1 MTNQF
6 QVLDP
11 EFGGYGV
18 ESMLHHTWVLEQN
31 RSRAENLPEYIFS
44 AKTCSEATP
53 YMFVLIEFEGKY
65 IPVLYDLEHEY
76 FEKEETLKV
85 LDLIS
90 CTESTSHPFVKE
102 ADVEYYA
109 NRTVQNWCKLQKIP
123 VSDVRKICSLYL
135 QPEREAKDIKSF
147 LKS

>member
-1 MTNQF
+1 
-6 QVLDP
+6 
-11 EFGGYGV
+11 
-18 ESMLHHTWVLEQN
+18 MLHHTWVLEQN